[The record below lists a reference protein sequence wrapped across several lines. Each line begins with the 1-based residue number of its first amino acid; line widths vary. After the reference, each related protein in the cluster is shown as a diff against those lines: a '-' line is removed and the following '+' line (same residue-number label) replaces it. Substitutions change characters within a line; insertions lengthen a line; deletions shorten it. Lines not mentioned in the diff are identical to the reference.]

1 MNYNQTEAENQFIA
15 FLAENGFDIQKLNLK
30 VGKDERCAVIGDKAK
45 QTSGRYKFFL
55 DTWANGWC
63 INYKE
68 GGEYIRW
75 NYQYT
80 EEERREFG
88 RKMREKELAEGRI
101 YNPEESEEERQKLL
115 EQKRLEEEERNRQI
129 AEREEA
135 FRKKREADEAQAELV
150 YEEVC
155 DAIELEFHRYMME
168 CMEHPYLDKKGVS
181 AHGVMQIMVD
191 YSVDD
196 LLGEDGDIQQHEQG
210 CMAIPLYNIDG
221 RLVTYQT
228 INDDGSVKKFR
239 INGRKYG
246 AFFIIGASS
255 LDELDDFLYAE
266 GYATG
271 ASIYEFS
278 GKPVICCF
286 DVGNLATVFAL
297 VKEKFPDAR
306 HVICSDN
313 DYFKYCKKISEG
325 DLKAKNV
332 GLEVAVGLQDEQGA
346 DVVFPV
352 FPKYNPSSDWNDL
365 SSRFGAEIAKKQ
377 FDFQLQYTQQ
387 NKRCIRE
394 DESLMRQLCLE
405 CF

>member
-1 MNYNQTEAENQFIA
+1 MNYNQTEAENQFRA
-15 FLAENGFDIQKLNLK
+15 FLAENGFDVDRLNLK
-30 VGKDERCAVIGDKAK
+30 VGKDERCAVVGDKSK

-55 DTWANGWC
+55 DAKANGWC

-75 NYQYT
+75 NYQFT
-80 EEERREFG
+80 EEERREWG
-88 RKMREKELAEGRI
+88 RKKREQELAEGRV
-101 YNPEESEEERQKLL
+101 YAPETTDEEREELL
-115 EQKRLEEEERNRQI
+115 EKSRLEQDERNRLL

-135 FRKKREADEAQAELV
+135 YRQKREAEEAQAELV
-150 YEEVC
+150 FEEVC
-155 DAIELEFHRYMME
+155 DAIEIEIDRYTLECF
-168 CMEHPYLDKKGVS
+168 EHPYLEKKGVS
-181 AHGVMQIMVD
+181 AYGLMQIMVD
-191 YSVDD
+191 YTVDN
-196 LLGEDGDIQQHEQG
+196 LLSDDGEIQHHDKG
-210 CMAIPLYNIDG
+210 NLVIPLYNIEG

-228 INDDGSVKKFR
+228 INDDGSIKKFR
-239 INGRKYG
+239 VNSKKHG

-271 ASIYEFS
+271 ASIHEFS

-286 DVGNLATVFAL
+286 DVGNLATVFL
-297 VKEKFPDAR
+297 LLKERFPDFR
-306 HVICSDN
+306 HLVCSDN

-332 GLEVAVGLQDEQGA
+332 GLEVAISLHEESGA
-346 DVVFPV
+346 DVVFPI

-365 SSRFGAEIAKKQ
+365 SSRFGSEIAKKQ
-377 FDFQLQYTQQ
+377 FDFQLDYIKE
-387 NKRCIRE
+387 NKRTIRD
-394 DESLMRQLCLE
+394 DESVMRQLCAE